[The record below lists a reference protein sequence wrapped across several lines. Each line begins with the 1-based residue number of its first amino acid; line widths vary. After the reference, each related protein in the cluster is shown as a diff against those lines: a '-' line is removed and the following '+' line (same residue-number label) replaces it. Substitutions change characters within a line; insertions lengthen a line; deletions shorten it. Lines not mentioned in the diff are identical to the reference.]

1 MTSATGSPNT
11 PISAAFSRRNSLPS
25 TRASLL
31 KPFIACLPHVSMVR
45 PVSAT

>member
-1 MTSATGSPNT
+1 
-11 PISAAFSRRNSLPS
+11 LPS

-31 KPFIACLPHVSMVR
+31 KPFIACLPHMSMVR